1 MAVQKPSTLLY
12 VCLIL
17 AIAFGACLS
26 PQYTAQAVSGD
37 LINGFGTSGIV
48 TTDPSSLSD
57 SIAKVEYLDDGKI
70 LAAGYSLNKSTY
82 AEEIGRAHV

>member
-17 AIAFGACLS
+17 AVAFGCCLS
-26 PQYTAQAVSGD
+26 PQYTAQATSGD

-57 SIAKVEYLDDGKI
+57 SIAKVE
-70 LAAGYSLNKSTY
+70 
-82 AEEIGRAHV
+82 